1 MEIFKGQKMYKPTP
15 IDEEIQL
22 DQKRY
27 IVSETDEKGR
37 ITFCNDYFVE
47 ICGYSKEELLG
58 QPHSMIRHPDMPK
71 VVFKLLWQTIS
82 QGKNI
87 NAVVK
92 NLAKDGRYYWIFT
105 EFESRKDADTGKI
118 IGYTASRKSIS
129 KHVIAVISDLYAK
142 LLEIQKSAGIEESE
156 KYLISFL
163 KSKGEDI
170 EFQNIMEEIH
180 KFY

>member
-1 MEIFKGQKMYKPTP
+1 MSKPIP
-15 IDEEIQL
+15 RNEEILL
-22 DQKRY
+22 DPRRY
-27 IVSETDEKGR
+27 IVSETDEKGK
-37 ITFCNDYFVE
+37 ITFCNDYFIE
-47 ICGYSKEELLG
+47 ICGYSKEELIG
-58 QPHSMIRHPDMPK
+58 QPHSIIRHPDMPK

-105 EFESRKDADTGKI
+105 EFESRKDADSGKI
-118 IGYTASRKSIS
+118 IGYTASRKAIS

-142 LLEIQKSAGIEESE
+142 LLEIEKNESVEESE
-156 KYLISFL
+156 KYLVDFL
-163 KSKGEDI
+163 KSKGEEI
-170 EFQNIMEEIH
+170 EFKDIMEEIH